1 MESKMYCVS
10 ILVNRSEMKLDM
22 CFFWSDYS
30 PIFYSTHLHGK
41 LFYLCMSSFK
51 KNQQKALCIFLNIL
65 DNWVIQLYF
74 QPVWKLAFSL
84 FMLGQKK
91 KKRPKIFFWGLFRL
105 PGGLFWKEKWS
116 FKNSFSQYAHRNSIL
131 MVEISS
137 WRWNLK
143 EIFSKLFN

>member
-1 MESKMYCVS
+1 MESKMYY
-10 ILVNRSEMKLDM
+10 ILVNCSEMKLDM

-30 PIFYSTHLHGK
+30 PPFIQLT
-41 LFYLCMSSFK
+41 CMANCFICVWVILK

-65 DNWVIQLYF
+65 DNPSYTALF
-74 QPVWKLAFSL
+74 PTSL
-84 FMLGQKK
+84 ETSVLSFHAGTEK

>member
-91 KKRPKIFFWGLFRL
+91 KKDLRFSSEVYLDFLVAYFEKRNDLLKILSHSMLTETVF
-105 PGGLFWKEKWS
+105 
-116 FKNSFSQYAHRNSIL
+116 
-131 MVEISS
+131 
-137 WRWNLK
+137 
-143 EIFSKLFN
+143 